1 LSRENN
7 FLKSAEDPAMMTL
20 RMIERLWNG
29 KSYLALYN
37 LLIGA
42 RPERA
47 FGFQTQLSSLAG
59 VTALAIIRRD
69 ALNQSAAP
77 FCTRLIHTL
86 LNTQEADGGWGD
98 LVTTTMCVRALACN
112 QGAGVALERGLA
124 HLAHLQKAQG
134 IWPDGPMRR
143 MPEDP
148 KVSLFI
154 LYELGHLP
162 AFRAAIRF
170 DDARAWFERYMQV
183 LSGECAGLWERAKL
197 KCRQQ
202 VGAEKQRTLFAAA

>member
-1 LSRENN
+1 
-7 FLKSAEDPAMMTL
+7 MMTL

-29 KSYLALYN
+29 KSYAALYR

-47 FGFQTQLSSLAG
+47 FGFETQLSSLAA
-59 VTALAIIRRD
+59 VTALAIVRLD
-69 ALNQSAAP
+69 ELNQSAAP
-77 FCTRLIHTL
+77 FCTRLIHAL
-86 LNTQEADGGWGD
+86 LSSQEADGGWGD

-124 HLAHLQKAQG
+124 HLANLQKAQG

-162 AFRAAIRF
+162 AFREAVRF

-197 KCRQQ
+197 KCRSQ
-202 VGAEKQRTLFAAA
+202 VSAMKEMTLFAAA